1 MLHIENTTMW
11 VKAVAHCGT
20 SPKQANNNANN
31 AKNGL
36 RVIIS
41 TEKQLSGI
49 TRKTVLKNKFRV
61 IAKLLK
67 LFKNNNA
74 KNSTPYRGIKA
85 LRG

>member
-1 MLHIENTTMW
+1 MLHIGNTTLWGKSM
-11 VKAVAHCGT
+11 VHCGT
-20 SPKQANNNANN
+20 NPKQANNNANN

-49 TRKTVLKNKFRV
+49 TRKTAIKIKFRV

-74 KNSTPYRGIKA
+74 KKSTPYRGIKA

>member
-1 MLHIENTTMW
+1 MLHIGNTTLW
-11 VKAVAHCGT
+11 DKAMAHCGT
-20 SPKQANNNANN
+20 RPKPANNNANN

-49 TRKTVLKNKFRV
+49 TRKMVFKIKFRV
-61 IAKLLK
+61 IVKLLK
-67 LFKNNNA
+67 SFKNNNA
-74 KNSTPYRGIKA
+74 KKSTPYRGIKA